1 MTQSLAARRPVP
13 SIQDVRHGRGPDR
26 AARPNCRIPHDHP
39 QRDVVAMFRRD
50 TPAEAAF
57 RMQVRAWLEANL
69 PMALR
74 DRTTRP
80 PPAEL
85 MPWYRALSR
94 QGWIAPHW
102 PKQHGGMGA
111 TLNEQIVMTEELA
124 RIGAPHLPVQ
134 GLNHIGPILMEFGT
148 DAQKDRHLPPI
159 VEGTTIWA
167 QGYSE
172 PGAGS
177 DLASLST
184 RATLEGDRFVV
195 RGQKIWTT
203 WAHYSDWIYA
213 LVRTDP
219 QAQPRQ
225 AGISFL
231 LIDLKSP
238 GIRIRP
244 ITTIAGDDEFSE
256 VFFDDVEVPAEN
268 LVGKLN
274 DGWRIANALLGHE
287 RLGTSNPQFV
297 LMALERI
304 RTMAR
309 ATGII
314 ADPAFQDRLAAAS
327 IEVTALSAL
336 FSHAVELTNQ
346 RQSLG
351 PEASVIKIV
360 GSELLQTLNELLIEA
375 AGGHAAS
382 VEPVATNFGAVDA
395 AVSFLFSRRVTIYG
409 GTSEIQ
415 RNVLARRVLNLPN

>member
-1 MTQSLAARRPVP
+1 
-13 SIQDVRHGRGPDR
+13 
-26 AARPNCRIPHDHP
+26 
-39 QRDVVAMFRRD
+39 MFRRD

-256 VFFDDVEVPAEN
+256 VFFDDVAVPAEN

>member
-13 SIQDVRHGRGPDR
+13 SIQDVRHGQGPDR
-26 AARPNCRIPHDHP
+26 AARPNRRIQHHHP

-57 RMQVRAWLEANL
+57 RMQVRTWLEANL

-102 PKQHGGMGA
+102 PKQYGGMGA

-148 DAQKDRHLPPI
+148 DAQKDKHLPPI

-346 RQSLG
+346 QQSLG